1 MKVAVYGRVVKDIY
15 KDVLIDFFRIL
26 KVKKIEIYTYQPFF
40 EHLRDNH
47 GINVHGQASFRDAS
61 SLPLDADMLFSI
73 GGDGTILDA
82 VSMVRD
88 KGIPIV
94 GINLG
99 KLGFLANIA
108 TDELPVAMDMLI
120 GGDYTIQERKLLKLE
135 TPGFFND
142 FPYGLNDFTIQKKS
156 SEMITVKTFL
166 DGEYLNTYWADGL
179 IIATPTGSTA
189 YSLSVGGPIV
199 VPTSGNFTISP
210 ISAHNLTVRPVVVPD
225 STTVKLQV
233 EGNQNFFVSL
243 DHRVQQMKGKIE
255 ILLKKSE
262 FAVKL
267 VQLEN
272 AGYYKTLRNKLMWG
286 FDKRN

>member
-26 KVKKIEIYTYQPFF
+26 KVKGIEIYTYQPFF
-40 EHLRDNH
+40 DHLREKH
-47 GINVHGQASFRDAS
+47 SINVHGVASFSDAS

-108 TDELPVAMDMLI
+108 TDELPGAMEMLI
-120 GGDYTIQERKLLKLE
+120 GGDYTIQERKLLKVE
-135 TPGFFND
+135 TSGFFND

-233 EGNQNFFVSL
+233 EGNQHFFVSL
-243 DHRVQQMKGKIE
+243 DHRVQQMKGKID

>member
-1 MKVAVYGRVVKDIY
+1 MKVAIYGRVVKEKY
-15 KDVLIDFFRIL
+15 NNVLKDFFRIL
-26 KVKKIEIYTYQPFF
+26 KDRGLEVCAYQPFL
-40 EHLRDNH
+40 EHLQHDH
-47 GINVHGQASFRDAS
+47 GITVHGNIGFSDAN
-61 SLPLDADMLFSI
+61 SLPSDANMLFSI

-94 GINLG
+94 GINIG

-108 TDELPVAMDMLI
+108 TDELPDAMDMLI
-120 GGDYTIQERKLLKLE
+120 GGNYNIQERRLLKID
-135 TPGFFND
+135 TAGFFD
-142 FPYGLNDFTIQKKS
+142 EFPYGLNDFTIQKKS
-156 SEMITVKTFL
+156 SEMITVKTFI
-166 DGEYLNTYWADGL
+166 DEEFLNTYWADGL

-199 VPTSGNFTISP
+199 LPTSGNFTISP

-233 EGNQNFFVSL
+233 EGDPHFFISL
-243 DHRVQQMKGKIE
+243 DHRVQQIKGKME
-255 ILLKKSE
+255 IVLKKSE

-272 AGYYKTLRNKLMWG
+272 ASYYKTLRNKLMWG